1 MADKDITLFSK
12 MRKSEFDLVY
22 SKGQNILSEKKT
34 IVARF
39 LLSSSE
45 EKTGIIKIGISISA
59 KAGKSVWRNRLRRL
73 VRSSLWLEK
82 ESLTRL
88 KNSIDS
94 DLLIVFSPYQI
105 NQYNRKKIESLEV
118 QNAVNT
124 IIKKV
129 MFTIATPWTEK
140 L

>member
-12 MRKSEFDLVY
+12 IGKSEFDQVY
-22 SKGQNILSEKKT
+22 SKGQKVLSEKN
-34 IVARF
+34 IIIARF
-39 LLSSSE
+39 LLLSSE
-45 EKTGIIKIGISISA
+45 EKTGRIKIGISISS

-73 VRSSLWLEK
+73 VWSSLLLEK

-88 KNSIDS
+88 KKSVES

-105 NQYNRKKIESLEV
+105 NQYNRKKIEFLEV
-118 QNAVNT
+118 QNAINI

-129 MFTIATPWTEK
+129 MFTIATPRTEK